1 MRGTDVKRIAA
12 AIGMALGA
20 AGCVPTTHETMSV
33 SCSDYIGRPISER
46 IAALG
51 PPQATYR
58 ISPTE
63 IGYVFETK
71 ETALVG
77 GHTYYTVN
85 YMVGADKHRT
95 PIQPIT
101 TKCRGFVVRA
111 PSADT
116 PVSQRIIV
124 DML

>member
-1 MRGTDVKRIAA
+1 MKRMLAAVGLTLGT
-12 AIGMALGA
+12 
-20 AGCVPTTHETMSV
+20 AGCVPITHETVSV

-58 ISPTE
+58 INPTE

-71 ETALVG
+71 ETAFVG
-77 GHTYYTVN
+77 GQTYYTVN
-85 YMVGADKHRT
+85 YMVGADRHRT
-95 PIQPIT
+95 PIHPVT
-101 TKCRGFVVRA
+101 TRCRGFVVRA
-111 PSADT
+111 PSAAT

-124 DML
+124 DVL

>member
-1 MRGTDVKRIAA
+1 MKRTIVAM
-12 AIGMALGA
+12 GMALGA
-20 AGCVPTTHETMSV
+20 AGCVSTTHETVTV
-33 SCSDYIGRPISER
+33 SCTDYIGRPISER

-58 ISPTE
+58 INPTE
-63 IGYVFETK
+63 IGYVFDTK
-71 ETALVG
+71 ETAFVG

-95 PIQPIT
+95 PIRPVT
-101 TKCRGFVVRA
+101 TRCRGFVVQA
-111 PSADT
+111 PSAAT

-124 DML
+124 DVL

>member
-1 MRGTDVKRIAA
+1 MKRMLAA
-12 AIGMALGA
+12 VGMALGA
-20 AGCVPTTHETMSV
+20 AGCVPTTYETMSV

-58 ISPTE
+58 INPTE

-71 ETALVG
+71 ETAFVG
-77 GHTYYTVN
+77 GHAYYTVN
-85 YMVGADKHRT
+85 YMTGADKHRT
-95 PIQPIT
+95 PIRPVT

-111 PSADT
+111 PSAAT
-116 PVSQRIIV
+116 PVSERIIV
-124 DML
+124 DVL